1 MPPKPKFTRREIIQ
15 TAIDITR
22 KEGFDSISAR
32 VLGKKL
38 GSSSKPIFSVFE
50 NMEEVVTE
58 TLKAAKNEYNQI
70 IQIALSQQHPFKN
83 VGTQYILFAKKE
95 PKLFQWL
102 FMTEQNKEKDLT
114 GILPLIDENYEKIL
128 ASIQEEYPV
137 SKPTAEELY
146 RHLWIYTHG
155 IAALTATKVCDF
167 SREEISRMLT
177 EIFVSLFK
185 KIKKEKTE

>member
-1 MPPKPKFTRREIIQ
+1 MPPPCKFTKEEIIQ
-15 TAIDITR
+15 ASLNLVRESGVGARTARTL
-22 KEGFDSISAR
+22 GAR
-32 VLGKKL
+32 LGA
-38 GSSSKPIFSVFE
+38 SSKPIFSIFE

>member
-1 MPPKPKFTRREIIQ
+1 MPPPCKLAKEEIIQ
-15 TAIDITR
+15 ASLNLVREAGIGAVTAR
-22 KEGFDSISAR
+22 ALGAR
-32 VLGKKL
+32 LGT
-38 GSSSKPIFSVFE
+38 SPKPIFTIFE
-50 NMEEVVTE
+50 NMEEVIAE
-58 TLKAAKNEYNQI
+58 TLKAAKNKYNQL
-70 IQIALSQQHPFKN
+70 IQVALGQKHPFKN

-102 FMTEQNKEKDLT
+102 FMTELNKEKDLI

-167 SREEISRMLT
+167 SQEEISRMLT
-177 EIFVSLFK
+177 EIFVSLFQE
-185 KIKKEKTE
+185 IKKEKTE

>member
-1 MPPKPKFTRREIIQ
+1 
-15 TAIDITR
+15 
-22 KEGFDSISAR
+22 
-32 VLGKKL
+32 
-38 GSSSKPIFSVFE
+38 
-50 NMEEVVTE
+50 
-58 TLKAAKNEYNQI
+58 
-70 IQIALSQQHPFKN
+70 
-83 VGTQYILFAKKE
+83 
-95 PKLFQWL
+95 
-102 FMTEQNKEKDLT
+102 MTEQNKEKDLT